1 MWAGKSQ
8 TDFHARSCTLEH
20 SANSSVS
27 GQVACGT
34 HLGLLQPSIPIAF
47 GLAFSSVNTGKTV
60 SRRPVTCPI
69 IHRACLEKQFLSV
82 FLSYLLA
89 SHAVSLSVFT
99 LAYHSQRPSWLTL
112 PWAEDL
118 TSKQA

>member
-8 TDFHARSCTLEH
+8 TDFRVRPCSPEH
-20 SANSSVS
+20 SADFSVS

-60 SRRPVTCPI
+60 SRRLVTCPI
-69 IHRACLEKQFLSV
+69 IHRACLEK
-82 FLSYLLA
+82 
-89 SHAVSLSVFT
+89 
-99 LAYHSQRPSWLTL
+99 
-112 PWAEDL
+112 
-118 TSKQA
+118 